1 MTGYQR
7 RLCRCSITAPA
18 GRAPVSEAASGRK
31 SEKRP
36 TDRPT
41 APRDVTAQLQLL
53 QPAPYY
59 GTTVRVSRWPAR
71 SCRRRGAPRPPRHV
85 TLPGIG
91 SRPPADRTVT
101 TIRGSS
107 SSLRRMLVSEA
118 APVWWA
124 LVLYA
129 ALLLMLSPCVL
140 LVLVCLPHLPL
151 LLLRRVLFI
160 PMEAV

>member
-1 MTGYQR
+1 M
-7 RLCRCSITAPA
+7 A
-18 GRAPVSEAASGRK
+18 GNHINHGDSAVSARDRSPVSVVRCEGRTTGK
-31 SEKRP
+31 QNGRP
-36 TDRPT
+36 KCRP
-41 APRDVTAQLQLL
+41 AR
-53 QPAPYY
+53 YY
-59 GTTVRVSRWPAR
+59 GTVRVSLWPAR
-71 SCRRRGAPRPPRHV
+71 SCRRRGAPRAPRHV
-85 TLPGIG
+85 TWPGFG